1 MMKKQS
7 GFTLIELAV
16 VIVILTGLAVYGMEG
31 LGNAL
36 DFKSRVDTDNRVKS
50 WRKAIESVYL
60 DNSATIDVQTTAIL
74 KLVSGTTINPATP
87 ATSGASIGKCT
98 MVAANMLEFANRGG
112 YSATDM
118 IQDGHH
124 NSFCLYIT
132 PRISTTVSGTTLFY
146 HSVAI
151 VSPGR
156 NGKIDTGTTLDAAGN
171 LTLAAGSDDIGVL
184 FDGRK
189 FASDRYNQTIAAM
202 QRTVDA
208 YSAYYAARYQSDS
221 TRSLS
226 NDYFSCGAT
235 TCPSAVARWDT
246 TGEMISTCTGA
257 IAMVQA
263 TGTSPHNVLGL
274 SSLDVTDGWGNLF
287 TMDNCTDAVR
297 SPASTIAARQNPPY
311 TAQISAT
318 LPGGSVLSMT
328 AVGQI

>member
-1 MMKKQS
+1 MRKQS

-16 VIVILTGLAVYGMEG
+16 VIVILIGLAMYGMEG
-31 LGNAL
+31 LGNML
-36 DFKSRVDTDNRVKS
+36 DFKSRIDTENKVKS

-74 KLVSGTTINPATP
+74 RLVSGTDISPALPAT
-87 ATSGASIGKCT
+87 TGASIGKCT

-112 YSATDM
+112 YSAADM

-132 PRISTTVSGTTLFY
+132 PRLSTTVSGTALFY

-156 NGKIDTGTTLDAAGN
+156 NGRIDTGTTLDAAGN
-171 LTLAAGSDDIGVL
+171 LTLAAGSDDVGIL

-189 FASDRYNQTIAAM
+189 FAADRYNQTIAAM
-202 QRTVDA
+202 QRTVEA
-208 YSAYYAARYQSDS
+208 YSAYYAARYQSDG

-235 TCPSAVARWDT
+235 TCPSSLPRWDANS
-246 TGEMISTCTGA
+246 EMIATCSGA

-263 TGTSPHNVLGL
+263 AGTSPHNVLGL
-274 SSLDVTDGWGNLF
+274 SRLDVTDGWGNLF

-297 SPASTIAARQNPPY
+297 SPSSTIAARQSPPY

-318 LPGGSVLSMT
+318 LPGGTVLSMT

>member
-16 VIVILTGLAVYGMEG
+16 VIVILIGLAMYGMEG

-36 DFKSRVDTDNRVKS
+36 DFKSRVDTDNRVKA

-112 YSATDM
+112 YSVTDM

-156 NGKIDTGTTLDAAGN
+156 IVITKPLQRCSVQSMPTQPTMLHVINQMVPEAFLMII
-171 LTLAAGSDDIGVL
+171 SHVVL
-184 FDGRK
+184 QP
-189 FASDRYNQTIAAM
+189 AQ
-202 QRTVDA
+202 
-208 YSAYYAARYQSDS
+208 AR
-221 TRSLS
+221 
-226 NDYFSCGAT
+226 
-235 TCPSAVARWDT
+235 
-246 TGEMISTCTGA
+246 
-257 IAMVQA
+257 
-263 TGTSPHNVLGL
+263 
-274 SSLDVTDGWGNLF
+274 
-287 TMDNCTDAVR
+287 
-297 SPASTIAARQNPPY
+297 
-311 TAQISAT
+311 
-318 LPGGSVLSMT
+318 
-328 AVGQI
+328 